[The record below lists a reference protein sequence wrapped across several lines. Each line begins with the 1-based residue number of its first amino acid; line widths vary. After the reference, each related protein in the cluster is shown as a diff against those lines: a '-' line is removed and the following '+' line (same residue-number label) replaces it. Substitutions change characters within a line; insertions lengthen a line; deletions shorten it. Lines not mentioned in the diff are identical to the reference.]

1 MGDKRVYPTVICQA
15 LDWNLL
21 MIGIVLVTHGRLADE
36 FAAALEH
43 VVGPQ
48 DQISTVCIGPSDDME
63 QRRQDILASIAAVD
77 DGDGVVALTDMFGG
91 TPSNLAISV
100 MNEAK
105 VEVIAGANLPML
117 VKLASVRATRPL
129 ADVVELAQDAGRKY
143 ISVASS
149 LLSETAGVET
159 E

>member
-1 MGDKRVYPTVICQA
+1 
-15 LDWNLL
+15 
-21 MIGIVLVTHGRLADE
+21 
-36 FAAALEH
+36 
-43 VVGPQ
+43 
-48 DQISTVCIGPSDDME
+48 
-63 QRRQDILASIAAVD
+63 
-77 DGDGVVALTDMFGG
+77 
-91 TPSNLAISV
+91 